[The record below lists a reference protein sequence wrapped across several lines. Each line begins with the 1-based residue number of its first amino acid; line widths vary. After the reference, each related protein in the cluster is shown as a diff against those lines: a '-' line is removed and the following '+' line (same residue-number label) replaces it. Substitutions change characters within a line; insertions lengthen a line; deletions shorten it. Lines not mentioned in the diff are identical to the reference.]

1 MQTLRRTH
9 PLIIVA
15 AGAVSLFSL
24 VGIGAVLGW
33 IPTSVGN
40 QNAATVAQAP
50 EQPSE
55 QPAQPEPSKPVE
67 HRAQPKPK
75 PAAQSELPRR
85 PVQTAVAPPPPPAPV
100 VVAAICHECAVVE
113 EVREVEKA
121 GQASGVGAVGGAVI
135 GGVLGHQVGA
145 GRGKDLATVLGALG
159 GGLGGNQIEKTVK
172 TEKEYQIVVRYD
184 DGSKGLFTQATPPG
198 WHRGDKVKVIN
209 GAIQSNG

>member
-1 MQTLRRTH
+1 METVRRTH